1 MASTEQASGDAPI
14 QIDSNYQEE
23 IINENEIQPEYQEP
37 PAPLAPEPEP
47 PVEPEPVVAEE
58 PKQGMFLIF
67 SDIIS
72 LTLFGCFELIISMCF
87 CNKFR
92 YA

>member
-23 IINENEIQPEYQEP
+23 IINESEIQPEYQEP

-47 PVEPEPVVAEE
+47 PVEPEPVVTEE
-58 PKQGMFLIF
+58 PQQGNVQNHRLKCDNFCRK
-67 SDIIS
+67 IS
-72 LTLFGCFELIISMCF
+72 ENYVCLVQKIL
-87 CNKFR
+87 
-92 YA
+92 

>member
-47 PVEPEPVVAEE
+47 PVEPEPVIAEE

-72 LTLFGCFELIISMCF
+72 KTMFGCL
-87 CNKFR
+87 
-92 YA
+92 